1 MRKLDYINSASVKDF
16 VKWIEPKLDSPNG
29 FCHSYQMKKPAKY
42 WACDSIYSAYETY
55 HWPFR
60 CVDPFTGHQL
70 SGSSLEES
78 ARYLGGLSLGLRNSI
93 ENMDHAACSKHCLLI
108 LQWGGVRNKNDKR
121 IQQLGSQICN
131 YLREVEQIF
140 SSDLLLREYY
150 RDSIIMNSG
159 FTKIYSLYIED
170 FIIYDGRVGAAL
182 GVLVRK
188 FCEAIKL
195 NRVPPELLFAWGRGK
210 EQTYKP
216 GSVNRRNP
224 SKGPYIFPELV
235 NNPKRHTE
243 SNIKANWLLKAIL
256 ENTQSNFNNL
266 DQKMQLMALQS
277 ALFMIGY
284 SVAESTGCGHGD

>member
-1 MRKLDYINSASVKDF
+1 MRKADYINSASVKDF
-16 VKWIEPKLDSPNG
+16 IKWIEPRLGSPNG
-29 FCHSYQMKKPAKY
+29 FCHSYLMKKPAKH

-60 CVDPFTGHQL
+60 SLDPYTGHEL
-70 SGSSLEES
+70 RGSSLEDS
-78 ARYLGGLSLGLRNSI
+78 ARYLGALSLRLRNSI
-93 ENMDHAACSKHCLLI
+93 ENMDHAACSKYCLLI

-131 YLREVEQIF
+131 YFREVEQIF
-140 SSDLLLREYY
+140 SSDLLLSDYY
-150 RDSIIMNSG
+150 RDGIIMNSG
-159 FTKIYSLYIED
+159 FTKIYALYLED

-182 GVLVRK
+182 GFLVRK
-188 FCEAIKL
+188 FCEDMEL
-195 NRVPPELLFAWGRGK
+195 NQVPPELLFAWGRGK

-216 GSVNRRNP
+216 GSINRRNP
-224 SKGPYIFPELV
+224 SKGHYIFPELL

-256 ENTQSNFNNL
+256 DNTQSKFNKL
-266 DQKMQLMALQS
+266 DQKMQLIALQS

-284 SVAESTGCGHGD
+284 CVVDIN